1 MEGLEAGHISRN
13 RSWWRACVLGSEA
26 GGGGARGRGG
36 GGGGSCQQVSGLRT
50 ERLRSRRARGA
61 AALLREGAPR

>member
-26 GGGGARGRGG
+26 GGGDRGPGGRGA
-36 GGGGSCQQVSGLRT
+36 GSCQQVSGLRT